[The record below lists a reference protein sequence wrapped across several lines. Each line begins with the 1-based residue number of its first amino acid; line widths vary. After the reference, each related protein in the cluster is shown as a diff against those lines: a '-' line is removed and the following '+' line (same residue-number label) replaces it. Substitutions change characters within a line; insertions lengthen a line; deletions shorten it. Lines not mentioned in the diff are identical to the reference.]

1 MNRTQARAILEAS
14 LSRPSSTPNT
24 SQLPRD
30 EFIEI
35 QKDELR
41 KHLVEPIE
49 VTARPGDWAIKHC
62 GLGDR
67 DYPMIAI
74 ARDNDMWLL
83 LDPDSGFFYKA
94 FALEGDSTK
103 IFLLG
108 FYSDDA
114 LAEWRG

>member
-1 MNRTQARAILEAS
+1 
-14 LSRPSSTPNT
+14 
-24 SQLPRD
+24 
-30 EFIEI
+30 
-35 QKDELR
+35 
-41 KHLVEPIE
+41 
-49 VTARPGDWAIKHC
+49 
-62 GLGDR
+62 
-67 DYPMIAI
+67 MIAI